1 MTVSRTYEWHLQSRS
16 TGACGEAAVLDAI
29 ANGSAMLSLGP
40 HQFIYSDDELL
51 HGGHVLT
58 LTPVLRDGERD
69 VLDGCLAEQ
78 RVPRRLVDWNDDSD
92 ARLVEV
98 LGMALFRDVARLVS
112 GTRHESN

>member
-1 MTVSRTYEWHLQSRS
+1 MLE
-16 TGACGEAAVLDAI
+16 AI
-29 ANGSAMLSLGP
+29 ANGSATVSLGP
-40 HQFIYSDDELL
+40 YRFVYNDDELL

-69 VLDGCLAEQ
+69 VLDGCSAEQ

-92 ARLVEV
+92 ARLVVV

-112 GTRHESN
+112 GTRHDRNGPRAP